1 MRLDFTPLPMT
12 ELRSRPGEILDRVVD
27 HGEAFVIERNGRRQ
41 ACLVPISVF
50 LPDVSPARIAQ
61 ELDALQQA
69 GEVANTTITDNKEV
83 AIRIKHEHGDKTYV
97 IAITLPHNYPN
108 ACPRVYVDSV
118 DEDAPHRFADG
129 ALCIFGVMSSWN
141 PGKNTA
147 RDALDNARRWI
158 GRYETWRHTGEWPLL
173 GVGDGRQKQTV

>member
-1 MRLDFTPLPMT
+1 MKLDFIPLAMT

-27 HGEAFVIERNGRRQ
+27 GGEAFVIERNGRRQ

-61 ELDALQQA
+61 ELDELQRA
-69 GEVANTTITDNKEV
+69 GEVANMTITDNKEV
-83 AIRIKHEHGDKTYV
+83 AIRIQHEHGDTIYR
-97 IAITLPHNYPN
+97 IAITLPHTYPN
-108 ACPRVYVDSV
+108 ACPRVYVDSI
-118 DEDAPHRFADG
+118 DEGAPHRFADG

-158 GRYETWRHTGEWPLL
+158 GRYETWRHTGHWPLL
-173 GVGDGRQKQTV
+173 ETGDGRQKQVI

>member
-27 HGEAFVIERNGRRQ
+27 GGEAFVIERNGRRQ

-61 ELDALQQA
+61 ELDELQRA

-83 AIRIKHEHGDKTYV
+83 AIRIKHEHGDAQYA
-97 IAITLPHNYPN
+97 ILITLPHNYPN
-108 ACPRVYVDSV
+108 TCPRVYVDSV
-118 DEDAPHRFADG
+118 VENAPHRFADG

-147 RDALDNARRWI
+147 LDALDSARRWI
-158 GRYETWRHTGEWPLL
+158 GRYEYWRQTGHWPYL
-173 GVGDGRQKQTV
+173 GAGDGRQKQTV

>member
-27 HGEAFVIERNGRRQ
+27 AGESFVIERNGRRQ

-50 LPDVSPARIAQ
+50 LPDVSPARIAH
-61 ELDALQQA
+61 ELDELEKA
-69 GEVANTTITDNKEV
+69 GEVANTTITRDREV
-83 AIRIKHEHGDKTYV
+83 AIRVKHAQGDASYA
-97 IAITLPHNYPN
+97 ILITLPHSYPN

-118 DEDAPHRFADG
+118 DGNAPHRFADG

-141 PGKNTA
+141 PAKHTA
-147 RDALDNARRWI
+147 CDALNSARRWLN
-158 GRYETWRHTGEWPLL
+158 RYESWRHTGLWPHL
-173 GVGDGRQKQTV
+173 GVGDGPAKQTV